1 MILSVRPATR
11 DDADAIATIYAH
23 HVLHGTATY
32 EVVPPTVA
40 ETMEKI
46 MATTGRHW
54 PFLVATDG
62 TDVVGYAYATQFRDR
77 PAYAYACENSI
88 YVAHDRCG
96 AGIGKRLLDA
106 LLAAAQAH
114 GFRQMVAVI
123 GGGEPASVALHG
135 ACGFEQVGRL
145 TGMGWKAG
153 RWLDTVYMQIAL
165 GDGTASAPDAP
176 GRTLADKA

>member
-1 MILSVRPATR
+1 MTHSVRSATI
-11 DDADAIATIYAH
+11 DDAQAIAAIYAH

-32 EVVPPTVA
+32 EVVPPTED
-40 ETMEKI
+40 ETVEKVL
-46 MATTGRHW
+46 AVTGRSW
-54 PFLVATDG
+54 PFLVACDG
-62 TDVVGYAYATQFRDR
+62 DQVVGYAYVTQFRNR

-88 YVAHDRCG
+88 YVAPDRRG
-96 AGIGKRLLDA
+96 GGIGKLLLKT
-106 LLAAAQAH
+106 LLGAAEAY

-135 ACGFEQVGRL
+135 SCGFEHVGRL

-165 GDGTASAPDAP
+165 GSGISTAPIAPRKD
-176 GRTLADKA
+176 